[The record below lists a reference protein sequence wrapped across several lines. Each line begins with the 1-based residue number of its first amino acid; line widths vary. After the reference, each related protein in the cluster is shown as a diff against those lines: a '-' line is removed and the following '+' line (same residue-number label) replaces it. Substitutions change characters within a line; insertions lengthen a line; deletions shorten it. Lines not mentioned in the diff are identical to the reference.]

1 MTIITPQLI
10 RDYVREQQMIKKSS
24 KPVSRKLLVSF
35 LLTLVTLN
43 SGALHADDYVH
54 MIQYELLFGN
64 KQPVSNLYMSMRPAG
79 MEQSLFGAGNQ
90 AVFRTPVI
98 STDPHKFTLLRPLSV
113 LFATEESDSD
123 TSDITAGGHA
133 YNIIGA
139 LVLMAPMIYAISSSA
154 SDISDVGDIDLD
166 LGEPGAIDL
175 SALEGIEVDTADP
188 PAEEG
193 S

>member
-1 MTIITPQLI
+1 
-10 RDYVREQQMIKKSS
+10 MIKMPYKSS
-24 KPVSRKLLVSF
+24 SRKLLVSF

-43 SGALHADDYVH
+43 SGALHADDYAH
-54 MIQYELLFGN
+54 MIQYQLLFGN

-123 TSDITAGGHA
+123 ASDIPAGQHA
-133 YNIIGA
+133 FNIIGA
-139 LVLMAPMIYAISSSA
+139 LVLMAPMIYAISSAA
-154 SDISDVGDIDLD
+154 SDVSDVGDIDLD

-175 SALEGIEVDTADP
+175 SALEGIEVDTSEP

>member
-1 MTIITPQLI
+1 
-10 RDYVREQQMIKKSS
+10 MIKKSS

-64 KQPVSNLYMSMRPAG
+64 KHPVSNLYLSMRPAG

-113 LFATEESDSD
+113 LFVTEESDSD
-123 TSDITAGGHA
+123 TSDITTGGHA
-133 YNIIGA
+133 FNIIGA
-139 LVLMAPMIYAISSSA
+139 LVLMAPMIYAISSSYN
-154 SDISDVGDIDLD
+154 DVSDVGDIDLD

-175 SALEGIEVDTADP
+175 SALEGIEIDTAEP

>member
-1 MTIITPQLI
+1 
-10 RDYVREQQMIKKSS
+10 MIKKSS

-113 LFATEESDSD
+113 LFATEGSELSDDVETDSD
-123 TSDITAGGHA
+123 TSAKTAGGHA
-133 YNIIGA
+133 GAIIGSL
-139 LVLMAPMIYAISSSA
+139 LVLAPLIYAISSSYN
-154 SDISDVGDIDLD
+154 DVSDVGDIDLD

-175 SALEGIEVDTADP
+175 SALEGIEVDTAEP

>member
-1 MTIITPQLI
+1 
-10 RDYVREQQMIKKSS
+10 MIKKSS

-35 LLTLVTLN
+35 LLALVTLN

-123 TSDITAGGHA
+123 TSDITADGHA
-133 YNIIGA
+133 YKIIGA
-139 LVLMAPMIYAISSSA
+139 LVLLAPMIYAISSSA
-154 SDISDVGDIDLD
+154 SDVSDVGDVDLD

-175 SALEGIEVDTADP
+175 SALEGIEVDTAEP

>member
-1 MTIITPQLI
+1 MKIITPQLI

-123 TSDITAGGHA
+123 TSDITTGGHA

>member
-35 LLTLVTLN
+35 LLALVTLN

-123 TSDITAGGHA
+123 TSDITADGHA
-133 YNIIGA
+133 YKIIGA
-139 LVLMAPMIYAISSSA
+139 LVLLAPMIYAISSSA
-154 SDISDVGDIDLD
+154 SDVSDVGDVDLD

-175 SALEGIEVDTADP
+175 SALEGIEVDTAEP

>member
-1 MTIITPQLI
+1 
-10 RDYVREQQMIKKSS
+10 MIKKSS

>member
-123 TSDITAGGHA
+123 TSDITTGGHA
-133 YNIIGA
+133 FNIIGA